1 MSPISAASRS
11 SSRHAQRRPMP
22 SMAIDLSVEPDAMPR
37 IDWDQVAED
46 LVKAAL
52 VTVSLTISLYHHEA
66 LLGAMRAVW
75 A

>member
-1 MSPISAASRS
+1 MSPIFAASRS
-11 SSRHAQRRPMP
+11 SSRRDAQRRP
-22 SMAIDLSVEPDAMPR
+22 SMAIDLSVEPEVIPG

-46 LVKAAL
+46 LVKAGL
-52 VTVSLTISLYHHEA
+52 VVVSLTISLYHHEA